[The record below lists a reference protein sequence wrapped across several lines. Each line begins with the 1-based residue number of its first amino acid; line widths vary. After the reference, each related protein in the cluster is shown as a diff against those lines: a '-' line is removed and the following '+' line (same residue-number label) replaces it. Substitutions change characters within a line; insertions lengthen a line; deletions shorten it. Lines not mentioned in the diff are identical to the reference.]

1 MRVINR
7 LRRSV
12 VAVVLAAVG
21 TSGCVNLPYI
31 EPTRY
36 APVSQAPKGAL
47 EDAIGYADRSYDAYE
62 AKIVEE
68 WRRQQALSTF
78 LIGAGAAAIG
88 AGLAD
93 AHRDVFKVLGLGS
106 ATVYQLG
113 TWNQNAGR
121 VGIYLDGMKALVC
134 AKAAVQPLRLSD
146 EARLRIRQAQQR
158 LVKANTVAANAMALA
173 GPARVNESS
182 AAAAQTL
189 LAELQGLQTDLEE
202 AWKQHARAASMDQRI
217 DGAGAMLQQKIDQI
231 RTSIDAA
238 LQATQADPASL
249 RTAIQG
255 LSAYTLQFNTDAQS
269 GALAIAQGLIA
280 KSSTSGVDTKESLS
294 ARGSSNVTPAKEP
307 SIGEALGAISGA
319 RIELKGATAELRG
332 TIDRQLDGITES
344 LTGCGIDTAKLTTSL
359 TLEESTVQLKVAQVR
374 TTVIMAKGGT
384 RPLSVA
390 PVESSAPGLTVT
402 MSPEGGSLIVVADT
416 KTEAGSYRFKV
427 RDAAGQTASLV
438 VTVAGDASPAPA
450 SDEKESRSSSSL
462 CSGLPSLSPAKVCF
476 LQQQLDMKEVKVDGV
491 AGDQTCKAFQ
501 AQVGQRARTMVD
513 GFELFASRSGLKAGS
528 SDSDYLKKLTA
539 ESAAS
544 CEKAK
549 AANAA
554 APPKDATTAKSGA
567 GANGGKAV
575 TLSPDQIGA
584 MARALGQT
592 KITTQEGLG
601 EALRANQQANGCPDT
616 QGLFT
621 EKEVA
626 RLYSGKFKCS

>member
-1 MRVINR
+1 MLMFNR

-12 VAVVLAAVG
+12 VAVVLAAMG

-36 APVSQAPKGAL
+36 APVNQPSKGSL
-47 EDAIGYADRSYDAYE
+47 EDAVDYADRSYDAYE
-62 AKIVEE
+62 AKLAEE

-78 LIGAGAAAIG
+78 LIGTGAAAIG

-134 AKAAVQPLRLSD
+134 AKAAVQPLRLST
-146 EARLRIRQAQQR
+146 EARTRIRQAQQR
-158 LVKANTVAANAMALA
+158 LVRANTTAANAMALA
-173 GPARVNESS
+173 GPARVNEGNP
-182 AAAAQTL
+182 AAAQAL

-202 AWKQHARAASMDQRI
+202 AWKQHTRAASMDQRI

-231 RTSIDAA
+231 RTSIDTA

-249 RTAIQG
+249 RAAIQG

-280 KSSTSGVDTKESLS
+280 KSSSGGNNDNLESLS
-294 ARGSSNVTPAKEP
+294 RKTSPASGLAKEA

-332 TIDRQLDGITES
+332 TIDRQLDGISES
-344 LTGCGIDTAKLTTSL
+344 LNGCGVDTTKLTTSL
-359 TLEESTVQLKVAQVR
+359 TLEETSIQLKEGQVR

-390 PVESSAPGLTVT
+390 PAESAAPGLTVT
-402 MSPEGGSLIVVADT
+402 LSPEGGSVIVAADT
-416 KTEAGSYRFKV
+416 KTEEGAYRFKL

-438 VTVAGDASPAPA
+438 VTVSRDANPA
-450 SDEKESRSSSSL
+450 SSGDKKESLSSSSL
-462 CSGLPSLSPAKVCF
+462 CGQLASLSPAKVCF
-476 LQQQLDMKEVKVDGV
+476 LQQQLEVKVDGI

-501 AQVGQRARTMVD
+501 AQMGQSARSTLE
-513 GFELFASRSGLKAGS
+513 GFQGLASRSGLGVESK
-528 SDSDYLKKLTA
+528 DSDYLKKLTA

-544 CEKAK
+544 CSKAK
-549 AANAA
+549 AANTAVPNKDAA
-554 APPKDATTAKSGA
+554 AAKPAAGGDA
-567 GANGGKAV
+567 AV
-575 TLSPDQIGA
+575 KLSQDQIGA
-584 MARALGQT
+584 MARALGQP

-626 RLYSGKFKCS
+626 RLYSGKFKCN